1 MEQRA
6 PRLLM
11 QGGQLKGSEFVL
23 AEESTS
29 IGRAPD
35 SDIVVD
41 DRLASRRHAFVYRE
55 HGQHLISDCGS
66 RNGTFL
72 NGQRISEPHVLR
84 DGDEL
89 QIGLEF
95 KAVYVD
101 PEATGALVT
110 EALVRGR
117 GLWIDQ
123 DRREVWVQGRK
134 LAPPVSKAQFRLL
147 VLLREEPGRVYSRDE
162 IIGAAWPEDAGQGV
176 SDETIDALVGR
187 LRRRIAALDPHHQY
201 IVTVRGHGFK
211 FAQPGD
217 TKHSPAS
224 SRRVRME

>member
-6 PRLLM
+6 PRLVIR
-11 QGGQLKGSEFVL
+11 GGPLKGSEFVL
-23 AEESTS
+23 NQESIS

-41 DRLASRRHAFVYRE
+41 DRLASRRHAQMYRE
-55 HGQHLISDCGS
+55 HGQFVVGDCGS

-72 NGQRISEPHVLR
+72 NGQRISQPHLLR

-89 QIGLEF
+89 EIGLEF
-95 KAVYVD
+95 KALYVD

-110 EALVRGR
+110 EAVVRGR
-117 GLWIDQ
+117 GLWLDQ

-134 LAPPVSKAQFRLL
+134 LTPPVSRAQFRLL
-147 VLLREEPGRVYSRDE
+147 ALLREEPGRVYSRDE
-162 IIGAAWPEDAGQGV
+162 IVGAAWPEDTGQGV

-201 IVTVRGHGFK
+201 VVTVRGHGFK
-211 FAQPGD
+211 FVQAGEIRS
-217 TKHSPAS
+217 SPVGAG
-224 SRRVRME
+224 RQA

>member
-11 QGGQLKGSEFVL
+11 QGGHLKGSEFVL
-23 AEESTS
+23 TEESIS
-29 IGRAPD
+29 FGRALD
-35 SDIVVD
+35 SDMLVD
-41 DRLASRRHAFVYRE
+41 DRLASRRHARVYRE
-55 HGQHLISDCGS
+55 HGQYVISDCGS

-95 KAVYVD
+95 KALYVD

-110 EALVRGR
+110 EALVRDR
-117 GLWIDQ
+117 GLWMDQ
-123 DRREVWVQGRK
+123 DRREVWVQGKK
-134 LAPPVSKAQFRLL
+134 LAPPVSRAQFRLL

-162 IIGAAWPEDAGQGV
+162 IVGAAWPEDASQGV

-211 FAQPGD
+211 FAQAGEGER
-217 TKHSPAS
+217 SPAS
-224 SRRVRME
+224 SGRQV

>member
-6 PRLLM
+6 PRFLV
-11 QGGQLKGSEFVL
+11 QGGLLKATEFVL
-23 AEESTS
+23 TKESTS
-29 IGRAPD
+29 IGRAPE

-41 DRLASRRHAFVYRE
+41 DRLASRRHARVYRE
-55 HGQHLISDCGS
+55 HGQYVVSDCES

-95 KAVYVD
+95 KALYVD

-117 GLWIDQ
+117 GLWVDQ
-123 DRREVWVQGRK
+123 DRREVWVQGKK
-134 LAPPVSKAQFRLL
+134 LAPPVSRAQFRLL
-147 VLLREEPGRVYSRDE
+147 ALLREEAGRVYSRDE
-162 IIGAAWPEDAGQGV
+162 IVGAVWPEDASQGV

-187 LRRRIAALDPHHQY
+187 LRRRVAALDPHHQY

-211 FAQPGD
+211 FVDLG
-217 TKHSPAS
+217 
-224 SRRVRME
+224 EG

>member
-1 MEQRA
+1 
-6 PRLLM
+6 M
-11 QGGQLKGSEFVL
+11 QGGHLKGSEFVL
-23 AEESTS
+23 TEESTS
-29 IGRAPD
+29 IGRALD
-35 SDIVVD
+35 SDIAVD
-41 DRLASRRHAFVYRE
+41 DRLASRRHACVYRE
-55 HGQHLISDCGS
+55 HGQYVISDCGS

-89 QIGLEF
+89 RIGLEF

-117 GLWIDQ
+117 GLWMDE

-134 LAPPVSKAQFRLL
+134 LAPSVSKAQFRLL

-162 IIGAAWPEDAGQGV
+162 IVAAAWPEDASQGV

-211 FAQPGD
+211 FAQAGE
-217 TKHSPAS
+217 TNRSPA
-224 SRRVRME
+224 RFGR

>member
-23 AEESTS
+23 TEESIS
-29 IGRAPD
+29 VGRAPD

-41 DRLASRRHAFVYRE
+41 DRLASRRHACVYRE
-55 HGQHLISDCGS
+55 HGQYVVSDCGS

-72 NGQRISEPHVLR
+72 NGQRISEPHALR

-95 KAVYVD
+95 KALYVD

-117 GLWIDQ
+117 GLWMDQ

-162 IIGAAWPEDAGQGV
+162 IVAAAWPEDASQGV

-187 LRRRIAALDPHHQY
+187 LRRRIAALDPYHQY

-211 FAQPGD
+211 FVQAGEGER
-217 TKHSPAS
+217 SPAS
-224 SRRVRME
+224 SGTQD

>member
-23 AEESTS
+23 TKESMS

-41 DRLASRRHAFVYRE
+41 DRLASRRHASVHRE
-55 HGQHLISDCGS
+55 HGQYIISDRGS

-72 NGQRISEPHVLR
+72 NGQRISAPHVLR

-89 QIGLEF
+89 QIGLDF
-95 KAVYVD
+95 KALYVD

-117 GLWIDQ
+117 GLWLEQ

-134 LAPPVSKAQFRLL
+134 LTPPVSKAQFRLL
-147 VLLREEPGRVYSRDE
+147 VLLREQPGRVYSRDE
-162 IIGAAWPEDAGQGV
+162 IVRTTWPEDASQGV

-201 IVTVRGHGFK
+201 VVTVRGHGFK
-211 FAQPGD
+211 FVQAGEGERSQ
-217 TKHSPAS
+217 A
-224 SRRVRME
+224 RVGG

>member
-6 PRLLM
+6 PRFLV
-11 QGGQLKGSEFVL
+11 QGGLLKGTEFVL
-23 AEESTS
+23 TEESTS
-29 IGRAPD
+29 IGRAPE

-41 DRLASRRHAFVYRE
+41 DRLASRRHARVYRE
-55 HGQHLISDCGS
+55 HGQYVVSDCES

-95 KAVYVD
+95 KALYVD

-117 GLWIDQ
+117 GLWVDQ
-123 DRREVWVQGRK
+123 DRREVWVQGKK
-134 LAPPVSKAQFRLL
+134 LAPSVSRAQFRLL
-147 VLLREEPGRVYSRDE
+147 ALLREEAGRVYSRDE
-162 IIGAAWPEDAGQGV
+162 IVGAVWPEDASQGV

-187 LRRRIAALDPHHQY
+187 LRRRVAALDPHHQY

-211 FAQPGD
+211 FVDLG
-217 TKHSPAS
+217 
-224 SRRVRME
+224 EG

>member
-1 MEQRA
+1 
-6 PRLLM
+6 
-11 QGGQLKGSEFVL
+11 
-23 AEESTS
+23 
-29 IGRAPD
+29 
-35 SDIVVD
+35 
-41 DRLASRRHAFVYRE
+41 VYRE
-55 HGQHLISDCGS
+55 HGQYVVSDCGS

-72 NGQRISEPHVLR
+72 NGQRISEPHALR

-95 KAVYVD
+95 KALYVD

-117 GLWIDQ
+117 GLWMDQ

-162 IIGAAWPEDAGQGV
+162 IVAAAWPEDASQGV

-187 LRRRIAALDPHHQY
+187 LRRRIAALDPYHQY

-211 FAQPGD
+211 FVQAGEGER
-217 TKHSPAS
+217 SPAS
-224 SRRVRME
+224 SGRQV

>member
-23 AEESTS
+23 TEESTS
-29 IGRAPD
+29 IGRALD

-41 DRLASRRHAFVYRE
+41 DRLGSRRHACVYRE
-55 HGQHLISDCGS
+55 HGQYVISDCGS

-123 DRREVWVQGRK
+123 DRRDVWVQGRK

-147 VLLREEPGRVYSRDE
+147 VLLREEPGRVHSRDE
-162 IIGAAWPEDAGQGV
+162 IVATAWPEDASQGV

-211 FAQPGD
+211 FAQPGE
-217 TKHSPAS
+217 TKHAPAS
-224 SRRVRME
+224 SGGQV

>member
-1 MEQRA
+1 MMEQRA
-6 PRLLM
+6 PRFLM
-11 QGGQLKGSEFVL
+11 QGGELKGSEFVL
-23 AEESTS
+23 AEESVS

-35 SDIVVD
+35 SGIVVD
-41 DRLASRRHAFVYRE
+41 DRLASRRHARVYRE
-55 HGQHLISDCGS
+55 RGQYVVSDCGS

-72 NGQRISEPHVLR
+72 NGQRISDPHVLR

-95 KAVYVD
+95 KALYID

-117 GLWIDQ
+117 GLWVDQ
-123 DRREVWVQGRK
+123 DGREVWVQGRK
-134 LAPPVSKAQFRLL
+134 LTPSLSKAQFRLL
-147 VLLREEPGRVYSRDE
+147 ALLQEDPGRVYGRDE
-162 IIGAAWPEDAGQGV
+162 IVVDAWPEDASQGV
-176 SDETIDALVGR
+176 SDETIDALVRR

-211 FAQPGD
+211 FVQAGEGERSPGD
-217 TKHSPAS
+217 A
-224 SRRVRME
+224 R

>member
-23 AEESTS
+23 TEESTS
-29 IGRAPD
+29 IGRALD
-35 SDIVVD
+35 SDIAVD
-41 DRLASRRHAFVYRE
+41 DRLASRRHACVYRE
-55 HGQHLISDCGS
+55 HGQYVISDCGS

-89 QIGLEF
+89 RIGLEF

-117 GLWIDQ
+117 GLWMDE

-134 LAPPVSKAQFRLL
+134 LAPSVSKAQFRLL

-162 IIGAAWPEDAGQGV
+162 IVAAAWPEDASQGV

-211 FAQPGD
+211 FAQPGE
-217 TKHSPAS
+217 TKHSPARS
-224 SRRVRME
+224 GR

>member
-1 MEQRA
+1 
-6 PRLLM
+6 M

-23 AEESTS
+23 TEESTS
-29 IGRAPD
+29 IGRALD
-35 SDIVVD
+35 SDIAVD
-41 DRLASRRHAFVYRE
+41 DRLASRRHACVYRE
-55 HGQHLISDCGS
+55 HGQYVISDCGS

-89 QIGLEF
+89 RIGLEF

-117 GLWIDQ
+117 GLWMDE

-134 LAPPVSKAQFRLL
+134 LAPSVSKAQFRLL

-162 IIGAAWPEDAGQGV
+162 IVAAAWPEDASQGV

-211 FAQPGD
+211 FAQPGE
-217 TKHSPAS
+217 TKHSPA
-224 SRRVRME
+224 RPGR